1 MPQNAVYK
9 YFYKHVQ
16 KAMPFQALALW
27 PNFFMN
33 FETENSP
40 CLKLHLKKC
49 SAESNLLKFYWC
61 LCFKLIVLHVPRQ
74 FHKGHFRKANSAD
87 G

>member
-16 KAMPFQALALW
+16 KAMPFQTLALW

-33 FETENSP
+33 FETENSL
-40 CLKLHLKKC
+40 CLKLHLKKIFC
-49 SAESNLLKFYWC
+49 RIKPFKVLLVSLF
-61 LCFKLIVLHVPRQ
+61 
-74 FHKGHFRKANSAD
+74 
-87 G
+87 